1 MRPIPTCL
9 HKKSHALSDSSTTSC
24 AVAKHN
30 DINNCIMLKNPTE
43 TLQRSVW
50 AGPNLEYRFNS
61 SDDVIQGCKVA
72 VVKTAAPNQLPHAFN
87 RVKFRAVGR
96 EKMQAKMTCNFPA
109 PRLMQA

>member
-1 MRPIPTCL
+1 MRHPPSKRNDAGGL
-9 HKKSHALSDSSTTSC
+9 HFAIVNVPFGAS
-24 AVAKHN
+24 KHN
-30 DINNCIMLKNPTE
+30 DINNCIMVKNPTE

-109 PRLMQA
+109 PRLM